1 MAGKEKYPLNKGVIS
16 GLHLIIPEC
25 VLCGLPHYHG
35 AGGYSCLDRH
45 KVGEITFR
53 VPHCDRSVVGMEFS
67 NYAIEIIEEVVD
79 GAPIPGKSRKRR
91 PREMPTPPFYFIP
104 AGGMS

>member
-1 MAGKEKYPLNKGVIS
+1 VPGREKFPLNKGVLS
-16 GLHLIIPEC
+16 GPYLVIPEC

-35 AGGYSCLDRH
+35 AGAHGPDRH

-53 VPHCDRSVVGMEFS
+53 VPHCIYRGANREFC
-67 NYAIEIIEEVVD
+67 NYAIEIVEEVRE
-79 GAPIPGKSRKRR
+79 GTLIPGKSRKRR
-91 PREMPTPPFYFIP
+91 PREMSTPPFYFIP